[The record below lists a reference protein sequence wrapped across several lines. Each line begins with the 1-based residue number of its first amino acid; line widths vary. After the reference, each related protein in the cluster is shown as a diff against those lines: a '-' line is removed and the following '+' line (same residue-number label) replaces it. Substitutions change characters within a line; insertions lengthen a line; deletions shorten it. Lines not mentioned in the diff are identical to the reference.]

1 MVSSSVIVINAISL
15 VSPQISLSALKS
27 LQTLGLALSV
37 KILHLKSLRRCMHLS
52 PAALPLGIPGMAELI
67 DGAIQ
72 QAPQEGLHCILIS

>member
-1 MVSSSVIVINAISL
+1 
-15 VSPQISLSALKS
+15 
-27 LQTLGLALSV
+27 LGLALSV